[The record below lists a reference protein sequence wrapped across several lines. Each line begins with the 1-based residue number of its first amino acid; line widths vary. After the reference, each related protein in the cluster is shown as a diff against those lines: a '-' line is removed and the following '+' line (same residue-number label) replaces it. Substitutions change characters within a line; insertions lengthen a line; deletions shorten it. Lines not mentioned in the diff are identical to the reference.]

1 MTTAE
6 QIAIDRA
13 AQDRDALMERLLQS
27 AVSTFSL
34 FAVHIGSQLGFYR
47 ALAAEPLTATTLVAR
62 TNTHER
68 YVREW
73 LEQQTVAGILKVEDL
88 DSPAD
93 ERRFTLPEGHREV
106 LADRESLNYL
116 APLAQITVG
125 ALSPLDK
132 LIAAFRN
139 GGGVA
144 YEDYGADLVEGQAG
158 MNRAAFLYQLGQ
170 EWLPAISDVHERLQA
185 EGARI
190 ADLGCGAG
198 WSSIGMAN
206 SYPSVRVDGFDLAQ
220 ASVELVRK
228 NVAEAGLSDRVRM
241 DVRDA
246 GDPELAGKYD
256 LVVALECIHDMSDPV
271 SALRA
276 MKRLAKTGGAVI
288 VMDEKVGEAFTP
300 AGNEIEPLI
309 YGFSVFHCLPVG
321 MAEQP
326 SVGTG
331 TVMRPDTLRGY
342 AQQAGFREV
351 EILPIDTFFFRFY
364 RLR

>member
-1 MTTAE
+1 MKTTG
-6 QIAIDRA
+6 QSTMDTA
-13 AQDRDALMERLLQS
+13 ARDRDALMGRLLES
-27 AVSTFSL
+27 AIGTFNIFS
-34 FAVHIGSQLGFYR
+34 VHIGGRLGFYR
-47 ALAAEPLTATTLVAR
+47 ELATGPLTASGLAAR
-62 TNTHER
+62 TNTQQR

-73 LEQQTVAGILKVEDL
+73 LEQQTVAGILRVDDPGSAPE
-88 DSPAD
+88 

-106 LADRESLNYL
+106 LTDRESLNFL

-132 LIAAFRN
+132 LLAAFRN

-144 YEDYGADLVEGQAG
+144 YEDYGVDLVEGQAG

-170 EWLPAISDVHERLQA
+170 EWLPAIPDVHERLQG
-185 EGARI
+185 EDARI

-206 SYPSVRVDGFDLAQ
+206 SYENARVDGFDLDR
-220 ASVELVRK
+220 ASIELARK

-241 DVRDA
+241 EVRDA

-256 LVVALECIHDMSDPV
+256 LVVALECVHDMSDPV

-276 MKRLAKTGGAVI
+276 MKRLAKAGGAVI
-288 VMDEKVGEAFTP
+288 VVDEKVGEAFTP
-300 AGNEIEPLI
+300 AGNEIEPLM

-326 SVGTG
+326 SAGTG

-342 AQQAGFREV
+342 AQEAGFGEM